1 MIIGLM
7 GGVGSGKSTV
17 LDYLEKN
24 YNAYIIQSDIVA
36 KEIMEKGYEAY
47 EKIKG
52 NFSDCFDGDVINR
65 ERLSKTVFENENSL
79 KLLNSITHPA
89 TVNEIKKRVEESQN
103 PIIVVESALLIG
115 SGLDEICT
123 DLWFVFCEENKR
135 VQRIMDNRGY
145 SKEKAYSIIAN
156 QPSDEEYNC
165 AADEFID
172 NSYDINY
179 TKEQIDIL
187 LSMMECSF

>member
-1 MIIGLM
+1 
-7 GGVGSGKSTV
+7 
-17 LDYLEKN
+17 
-24 YNAYIIQSDIVA
+24 
-36 KEIMEKGYEAY
+36 MEKGYEAY
-47 EKIKG
+47 EKIKEY
-52 NFSDCFDGDVINR
+52 FSDCFDGDVINR

-89 TVNEIKKRVEESQN
+89 TVNEIKKRVAESQN

-135 VQRIMDNRGY
+135 VQRIMYIRGY